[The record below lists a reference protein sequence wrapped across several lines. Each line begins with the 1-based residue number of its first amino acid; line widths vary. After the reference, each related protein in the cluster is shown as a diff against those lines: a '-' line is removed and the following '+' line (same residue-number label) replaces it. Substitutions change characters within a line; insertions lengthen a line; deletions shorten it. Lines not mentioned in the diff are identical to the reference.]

1 MLHLRI
7 DEKTD
12 QQQIFTCQVFSE
24 AGSLLWK
31 LEDVIFRKVLPEQIQ
46 KALAATKAKDAVS
59 FFETKWKQLSEEALD
74 QGSGLLPANSEGRW
88 LFYAEAPL
96 LEAGFESPLFCS
108 RFQWHS
114 GVDLRSYVGLR

>member
-59 FFETKWKQLSEEALD
+59 FFETKWKQLPEEALD
-74 QGSGLLPANSEGRW
+74 SESGLLPSENSEGHW

-96 LEAGFESPLFCS
+96 LEASFRGSPSPSPSVAQRWIL
-108 RFQWHS
+108 
-114 GVDLRSYVGLR
+114 GLR